1 MIPKAGVVVIGRNEG
16 ERLRRCLA
24 SLVQS
29 NSPVVYV
36 DSASTDSS
44 IQDAR
49 DQDIHVIELDDSE
62 PLSAAR
68 ARNEGASALIDR
80 YPDCEYVCFIDGDCE
95 LASGWIDEATGFL
108 SSNPKVAATAG
119 RRRERAPE
127 ASVWNRLCDL
137 EWDTPTG
144 TVTATGGDF
153 VVRVSAFQEVGGF
166 DESFVAG
173 EEPELGLRLRRAGWE
188 IERLDS
194 EMTVHDAGMTRFG
207 QWWQRCRRAGQAFLH
222 GYLVHGD
229 GPERFWRR
237 EALRPLLWAIALP
250 SLILALIPVTGGW
263 SLLLCLLFPIQAVR
277 ITLTELRRDRSL
289 RDALLYSTACLV
301 GHFGELSGQARFLF
315 ARIAGNRPTL
325 VEYKRPLQSD

>member
-24 SLVQS
+24 SLGRS
-29 NSPVVYV
+29 DSPVVYV

-49 DQDIHVIELDDSE
+49 DRDIHVIELDDSE

-68 ARNEGASALIDR
+68 ARNEGASALIER
-80 YPDCEYVCFIDGDCE
+80 HPGCEYVCFIDGDCE
-95 LASGWIDEATGFL
+95 LASGWIDEATEFL

-144 TVTATGGDF
+144 AATATGGDF

-173 EEPELGLRLRRAGWE
+173 EEPELGLRLGRAGWE
-188 IERLDS
+188 IERLNS
-194 EMTVHDAGMTRFG
+194 EMTIHDAGMTRFG
-207 QWWQRCRRAGQAFLH
+207 QWWQRSRRAGQAFLH

-277 ITLTELRRDRSL
+277 IVLTELRRDRSL

-301 GHFGELSGQARFLF
+301 GHFGELSGQAGFLF
-315 ARIAGNRPTL
+315 ARIAGNGPTL
-325 VEYKRPLQSD
+325 VEYKRPLQND